1 MEDVLQDQSKSHKL
15 PKSLWK
21 RIIKENARSQIIR
34 KASNR
39 ETKRE
44 NDSKSEV
51 MKNPGVETDQL
62 QEQSFQESD
71 HLQVGSRENIT
82 PYQKVVMANDE
93 IGYSDKTSLSTVYMG
108 TQSPESS
115 RRNAICEAIEK
126 QCIDHVCDH
135 EVNLSQ
141 RRDYLRVEYVLR
153 EVCLL

>member
-1 MEDVLQDQSKSHKL
+1 MEEVLRDQSKSHKL

-21 RIIKENARSQIIR
+21 RIIKENARSRIIR
-34 KASNR
+34 KTSSR

-51 MKNPGVETDQL
+51 MKNPGVQTDQ
-62 QEQSFQESD
+62 QHEQSFQESD
-71 HLQVGSRENIT
+71 YLKVGSHENNN
-82 PYQKVVMANDE
+82 PSKKVVKVNDE
-93 IGYSDKTSLSTVYMG
+93 IANSDKACLSTIHIS